1 MAEIAYWEAI
11 RRAHDEELQN
21 DPMVIAMGEDIGIA
35 GGTYKATLG
44 LFDKYGPERIIDT
57 PISENSYTGIGI
69 GASMAGMR
77 PIIEIM
83 SINFALLALD
93 TLINAAAKI
102 RYMSGGRAQCPIV
115 MRTPGGTAHQLAAQ
129 HSARL
134 ARLFMSTSGLRVVTP
149 RGPLDAYGML
159 KSAVRCNDPVIIIE
173 HESMY
178 NLKEE
183 VPDGEIFRPLEGAEI
198 VREGEDITL
207 IGYNFSVHLCLE
219 AARRLEEND
228 GISAEVIDLR
238 ALKPID
244 RETIRRSVE
253 KTHRIVIAEEDEA
266 PVGVG
271 SEIMAGV
278 MEDCFFA
285 LDSQPI
291 RIHASDTPVPYNAKM
306 EKAAIPDAD
315 DVYEGALKAL
325 GKT

>member
-11 RRAHDEELQN
+11 QRAHDEEMAN
-21 DPMVIAMGEDIGIA
+21 DPLVIAMGEDIGVA
-35 GGTYKATLG
+35 GGTYKATMG
-44 LFDKYGPERIIDT
+44 LYDKYGAERIIDC

-69 GASMAGMR
+69 GASMIGMR

-93 TLINAAAKI
+93 TLVNAAAKI
-102 RYMSGGRAQCPIV
+102 RYMSGGRVSCPIV

-134 ARLFMSTSGLRVVTP
+134 ARMFMSTSGLRVVTP

-173 HESMY
+173 HERMY
-178 NLKEE
+178 NIKEE
-183 VPDGEIFRPLEGAEI
+183 IPDGEFFRPLEGAEV
-198 VREGEDITL
+198 VRVGEDITL

-219 AARRLEEND
+219 AAKRLEAD
-228 GISAEVIDLR
+228 GINAEVIDLR
-238 ALKPID
+238 SLKPID

-253 KTHRIVIAEEDEA
+253 KTHRALIAEEDEA

-271 SEIMAGV
+271 AEIITGI

-285 LDSQPI
+285 LDSQPV
-291 RIHASDTPVPYNAKM
+291 RIHAADVPVPYNHTL
-306 EKAAIPDAD
+306 EKEAIPDVE
-315 DVYEGALKAL
+315 DVYQGALKAL
-325 GKT
+325 GKI

>member
-11 RRAHDEELQN
+11 LRAHDEEMTN
-21 DPMVIAMGEDIGIA
+21 DPMVIAMGEDIGVA
-35 GGTYKATLG
+35 GGTYKATSG
-44 LFDKYGPERIIDT
+44 LFDKYGAERIVDC

-69 GASMAGMR
+69 GASMIGMR

-93 TLINAAAKI
+93 TLVNAAAKI
-102 RYMSGGRAQCPIV
+102 RYMSGGRVSCPIV

-134 ARLFMSTSGLRVVTP
+134 ARMFMSTSGLRVVTP

-159 KSAVRCNDPVIIIE
+159 KSAVRSNDPVIIIE
-173 HESMY
+173 HERMY
-178 NLKEE
+178 NLKEDIPE
-183 VPDGEIFRPLEGAEI
+183 EEFFRPLEGAEV

-219 AARRLEEND
+219 AAKKLEAD
-228 GISAEVIDLR
+228 GVSAEVIDLR
-238 ALKPID
+238 SLKPID

-253 KTHRIVIAEEDEA
+253 KTHRALVAEEDEA

-271 SEIMAGV
+271 SEIITGI

-285 LDSQPI
+285 LDSQPV
-291 RIHASDTPVPYNAKM
+291 RIHAADVPVPYNHKL
-306 EKAAIPDAD
+306 EQAAIPDVD
-315 DVYEGALKAL
+315 DVYQGALKAL
-325 GKT
+325 GKA

>member
-11 RRAHDEELQN
+11 RRAHDEEMAN
-21 DPMVIAMGEDIGIA
+21 DRMVIAMGEDIGVA

-44 LFDKYGPERIIDT
+44 LYDKYGEERVIDT

-69 GASMAGMR
+69 GASMVGVR

-93 TLINAAAKI
+93 TLVNAAAKI

-134 ARLFMSTSGLRVVTP
+134 ARMFMSTSGLRVVTP
-149 RGPLDAYGML
+149 RGPIDAYGML

-173 HESMY
+173 HEQMY

-183 VPDGEIFRPLEGAEI
+183 VPDEEFFRPLEGAEI
-198 VREGEDITL
+198 VREGSDITL
-207 IGYNFSVHLCLE
+207 VGYNFSVHLCLE
-219 AARRLEEND
+219 AAKRLEAD
-228 GISAEVIDLR
+228 GINAEVLDLR
-238 ALKPID
+238 SLKPLD
-244 RETIRRSVE
+244 RETIRKSVE
-253 KTHRIVIAEEDEA
+253 KTHRVLIAEEDEA

-271 SEIMAGV
+271 AEIMALIN
-278 MEDCFFA
+278 EDCFFA
-285 LDSQPI
+285 LDAQPV
-291 RIHASDTPVPYNAKM
+291 RIHAADVPVPYNARL
-306 EKAAIPDAD
+306 EKAAIPSAD
-315 DVYEGALKAL
+315 DVYQGALKVM
-325 GKT
+325 GKI

>member
-1 MAEIAYWEAI
+1 MVEIAYWEAI
-11 RRAHDEELQN
+11 RRAHDEEMANNPL
-21 DPMVIAMGEDIGIA
+21 VITMGEDIGVA
-35 GGTYKATLG
+35 GGTYKATFG
-44 LFDKYGPERIIDT
+44 LYDKYGAERVIDT

-102 RYMSGGRAQCPIV
+102 RYMSGGRVSCPIV

-134 ARLFMSTSGLRVVTP
+134 ARMFMSTSGLRVVTP
-149 RGPLDAYGML
+149 RGPLDACGML
-159 KSAVRCNDPVIIIE
+159 KSAVRCNDPVIVIE
-173 HESMY
+173 HERMY

-183 VPDGEIFRPLEGAEI
+183 VPEEEFFRPLEGAEI
-198 VREGEDITL
+198 VREGTDITL

-219 AARRLEEND
+219 AAKRLEGD
-228 GISAEVIDLR
+228 GINAEVLDLR
-238 ALKPID
+238 ALKPLD

-253 KTHRIVIAEEDEA
+253 KTHRFLVAEEDEA

-271 SEIMAGV
+271 AEIMAV
-278 MEDCFFA
+278 VTEDCFYA
-285 LDSQPI
+285 LDAQPV
-291 RIHASDTPVPYNAKM
+291 RIHAADVPVPYNHTL
-306 EKAAIPDAD
+306 ELAAIPSAD
-315 DVYEGALKAL
+315 DVYQGALKVL
-325 GKT
+325 GKI

>member
-1 MAEIAYWEAI
+1 MAVIAYWEAI
-11 RRAHDEELQN
+11 RRAHDEELAN
-21 DPMVIAMGEDIGIA
+21 DPMVIAMGEDIGVA
-35 GGTYKATLG
+35 GGTYKATQG
-44 LFDKYGPERIIDT
+44 LYDKYGPERVIDT

-93 TLINAAAKI
+93 TIINAAAKI
-102 RYMSGGRAQCPIV
+102 RYMSGGRVQCPIV
-115 MRTPGGTAHQLAAQ
+115 IRTPGGTAHQLAAQ

-134 ARLFMSTSGLRVVTP
+134 ARMFMSTAGLRVVTP

-159 KSAVRCNDPVIIIE
+159 KSAVRCNDPVIVIE
-173 HESMY
+173 HEQMY

-183 VPDGEIFRPLEGAEI
+183 VPDEEFFRPLEGAEV

-207 IGYNFSVHLCLE
+207 IGYNYSVHLCLE
-219 AARRLEEND
+219 AARRLEAD

-253 KTHRIVIAEEDEA
+253 KTHRVLVAEEDEA

-271 SEIMAGV
+271 SEIITGII
-278 MEDCFFA
+278 EDCFFA
-285 LDSQPI
+285 LDAQPV
-291 RIHASDTPVPYNAKM
+291 RIHAADVPVPYAENL

-315 DVYEGALKAL
+315 DVYQGALKVM
-325 GKT
+325 GRI

>member
-11 RRAHDEELQN
+11 RRAHDEEMAN
-21 DPMVIAMGEDIGIA
+21 DKMVIAMGEDIGVA
-35 GGTYKATLG
+35 GGTYKATAG
-44 LFDKYGPERIIDT
+44 LYDKYGEERIIDT

-102 RYMSGGRAQCPIV
+102 RYMSGGQIACPIV

-134 ARLFMSTSGLRVVTP
+134 ARMFMSTSGLRVVTP

-159 KSAVRCNDPVIIIE
+159 KSAVRSNDPVIIIE
-173 HESMY
+173 HEQMY

-183 VPDGEIFRPLEGAEI
+183 VPDEEFFRPLEGAEI
-198 VREGEDITL
+198 VREGTDITL

-219 AARRLEEND
+219 AAKRLEAD
-228 GISAEVIDLR
+228 GVSAEVLDLR
-238 ALKPID
+238 SLKPLD
-244 RETIRRSVE
+244 RQSIRKSVE
-253 KTHRIVIAEEDEA
+253 KTHRVVIAEEDEA

-271 SEIMAGV
+271 AEIIALV
-278 MEDCFFA
+278 NEECFYA
-285 LDSQPI
+285 LDSQPV
-291 RIHASDTPVPYNAKM
+291 RIHAADVPVPYNHTL
-306 EKAAIPDAD
+306 EKAAIPDAN
-315 DVYEGALKAL
+315 DVYQGALKAL
-325 GKT
+325 GKI

>member
-1 MAEIAYWEAI
+1 MSEIAYWEAI
-11 RRAHDEELQN
+11 RRAHDEEMAN
-21 DPMVIAMGEDIGIA
+21 DPLVIAMGEDIGVA

-44 LFDKYGPERIIDT
+44 LYDKYGEERVIDT

-69 GASMAGMR
+69 GASMVGMR

-93 TLINAAAKI
+93 TLVNAAAKI
-102 RYMSGGRAQCPIV
+102 RYMSGGRVACPIV

-134 ARLFMSTSGLRVVTP
+134 ARMFMSTSGLRVVTP
-149 RGPLDAYGML
+149 RGPIDAYGML

-173 HESMY
+173 HERMY

-183 VPDGEIFRPLEGAEI
+183 VPDEEFFRPLEGAEV
-198 VREGEDITL
+198 VRVGEDITL

-219 AARRLEEND
+219 AAKRLEAD
-228 GISAEVIDLR
+228 GISAEVVDLR
-238 ALKPID
+238 VLKPID

-253 KTHRIVIAEEDEA
+253 KTHRVLIAEEDEA

-271 SEIMAGV
+271 AEIITGI

-285 LDSQPI
+285 LDSQPV
-291 RIHASDTPVPYNAKM
+291 RIHAADVPVPYNHTL
-306 EKAAIPDAD
+306 EKEAIPDVD
-315 DVYEGALKAL
+315 DVYQGALKAL
-325 GKT
+325 GKI